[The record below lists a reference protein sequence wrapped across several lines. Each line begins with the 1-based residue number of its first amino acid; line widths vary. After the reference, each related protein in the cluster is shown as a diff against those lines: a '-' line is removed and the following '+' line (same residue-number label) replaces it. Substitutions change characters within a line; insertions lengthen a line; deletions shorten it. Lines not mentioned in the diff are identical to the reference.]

1 MLYQEVTESYS
12 AIYSVCEKDL
22 IVSDLKLDFLKM
34 MKFLWLTPRCKKYAD
49 RNVTYLMI

>member
-49 RNVTYLMI
+49 RSK